1 MAELWSPSRVLPLFP
16 ATCSPAKHHTGPA
29 DHSSPQSGSPHSLS
43 YPLRSPPCGSTHIPV
58 TSTQSPQDKAT
69 QRGAPQCWAAP
80 LAAQTGSAHSPPIAL
95 CTLSGRS
102 LYSHLET
109 PNPQFLH
116 SFRHSFTHRPHIARS
131 VLQTVTVYMY
141 SSPIAPHTSL
151 QRPPPTPSLLQYLRT
166 LLQTLPIPAR
176 ARARARTRPST
187 HQSTARNF
195 VTCSLCRPAR
205 GSAGPCKHLVPTGL
219 STKTLQQPESGSP

>member
-151 QRPPPTPSLLQYLRT
+151 QRPPPPQVCCNTSVHSCKHSPSQHAHAH
-166 LLQTLPIPAR
+166 AR
-176 ARARARTRPST
+176 AHAPPPTRAPHATLSRAACADQHVAP
-187 HQSTARNF
+187 
-195 VTCSLCRPAR
+195 LDPAN
-205 GSAGPCKHLVPTGL
+205 T
-219 STKTLQQPESGSP
+219 